1 MRLNALVGSAVIA
14 VGAGALPAAPAAADS
29 GEQEI
34 RAVLDALN
42 SSYNRSDFRAF
53 AAHVCTDMLQ
63 GAAFAAG
70 WYESRRVDGPTRI
83 TVESVSTRGDDA
95 VAQVRF
101 EAGRHSR
108 TFDVDF
114 LREGS
119 EWKACQYH
127 PTRSA

>member
-1 MRLNALVGSAVIA
+1 MRFF
-14 VGAGALPAAPAAADS
+14 VGAAAVAAAVSTLLAAPAVADS

-34 RAVLDALN
+34 RAVLDAMN
-42 SSYNRSDFRAF
+42 SSYNRTDFAGF
-53 AAHVCTDMLQ
+53 AAHVCADMLQ

-70 WYESRRVDGPTRI
+70 WYESRKVDGPTRI

-95 VAQVRF
+95 VAHVRF
-101 EAGRHSR
+101 QAGGNNR

-119 EWKACQYH
+119 QWKACQYH
-127 PTRSA
+127 PTQSA